1 MPQPT
6 QRRITKE
13 FADALLSTGS
23 VATSLVIGVAAVHAA
38 WILAPA
44 NWFGDLR
51 IIVAGA
57 LCVAVAA
64 GAESILGIVLD
75 PLRCRLW
82 ATSTTTAVRAVR
94 PTPPV
99 AETQEEG
106 LAQITA
112 ATEADSAHRAAIASW
127 SLDHGALFSSED
139 RWRGYA
145 NGESTFYVAPGVVLH
160 YRLAD
165 GRLAQPE
172 FTLLT
177 GDADGPVDVLTVRD
191 VLQYLISQKKAEA
204 PARAALAGEAPEER
218 SALPVSMPS
227 EATASEL
234 AF

>member
-1 MPQPT
+1 MPQPP

-13 FADALLSTGS
+13 FAAALLSTGS
-23 VATSLVIGVAAVHAA
+23 VSTSLVIGVGAVHAA
-38 WILAPA
+38 WTLAPA
-44 NWFGDLR
+44 HLFGDLR

-64 GAESILGIVLD
+64 GTESLLGILLD
-75 PLRCRLW
+75 PLRRRLW
-82 ATSTTTAVRAVR
+82 SAGSTAAVRGAR
-94 PTPPV
+94 PTPSA
-99 AETQEEG
+99 AETQDEG

-127 SLDHGALFSSED
+127 SLDHGALFSSEE

-145 NGESTFYVAPGVVLH
+145 NGEATFYVAPGVVLH
-160 YRLAD
+160 YRLTD

-177 GDADGPVDVLTVRD
+177 GDADDPVGVLTVRD
-191 VLQYLISQKKAEA
+191 VLQYLISQKKAELQA
-204 PARAALAGEAPEER
+204 QAALAKEATEEGAR
-218 SALPVSMPS
+218 PVSMHS
-227 EATASEL
+227 EVTANEP

>member
-1 MPQPT
+1 MPKPT

-13 FADALLSTGS
+13 FAAALLSTGS

-38 WILAPA
+38 WTLAPA

-64 GAESILGIVLD
+64 GTESLLGILLD
-75 PLRCRLW
+75 PLRRRLW
-82 ATSTTTAVRAVR
+82 SASPTTAVRAVR

-112 ATEADSAHRAAIASW
+112 ATESDSAHRAAIASW
-127 SLDHGALFSSED
+127 SLDHGALFSSEE

-145 NGESTFYVAPGVVLH
+145 NGEATFYVGPGVVLH
-160 YRLAD
+160 YRLTD

-177 GDADGPVDVLTVRD
+177 GDTDDPVDVLTVRD

-204 PARAALAGEAPEER
+204 QARTALGEEAREEA
-218 SALPVSMPS
+218 SALPVSVHS
-227 EATASEL
+227 EATANEPT
-234 AF
+234 F

>member
-1 MPQPT
+1 MPQPP

-13 FADALLSTGS
+13 FAGALLSTGS
-23 VATSLVIGVAAVHAA
+23 VATSLAIGVAAVHAA
-38 WILAPA
+38 WTLAPT

-64 GAESILGIVLD
+64 GTESLLGIILD
-75 PLRCRLW
+75 PLRRRLW
-82 ATSTTTAVRAVR
+82 AASTSTAVRAVR

-112 ATEADSAHRAAIASW
+112 ATETDSAHRAAIASW
-127 SLDHGALFSSED
+127 SLDHGALFNSED

-145 NGESTFYVAPGVVLH
+145 NGEATFYVAPGVVLH
-160 YRLAD
+160 YRLED
-165 GRLAQPE
+165 GRLALPE

-177 GDADGPVDVLTVRD
+177 SDADDPVDVLTVRD
-191 VLQYLISQKKAEA
+191 VLQYLVSRKKAA
-204 PARAALAGEAPEER
+204 PQAQAALAEEA
-218 SALPVSMPS
+218 SALPVSMRF
-227 EATASEL
+227 EATASETT
-234 AF
+234 F